1 MTGELERQVVLITGA
16 GRGIGRAA
24 AELLAQ
30 RGAAVGVVDV
40 NADDA
45 LAVADAILAAGGR
58 ALALPADVSDRA
70 AVLAAAERLA
80 EQFGPLTGIV
90 NNAMWIR
97 YGAVEG
103 VEEDVLDRMLAVG
116 VKAVFWGT
124 QALLA
129 HGAAEGGAI
138 VNICSPVADL
148 GMANTASYTAVK
160 GAIGALTRQLAVEL
174 GGRGIRV
181 NAVTPGA
188 VPTPGAR
195 AIVNEDG
202 YAIRRRQTPL
212 GRLGEEREIA
222 AGIAFLIGPDAS
234 FVTGEIL
241 HVDGMNGG
249 PGGNRNVT
257 DEVID
262 SALRYRVQAPMIDNL
277 MKEIGIEGGSLGRM
291 TDVLRDAKD
300 ISSLT
305 RDKKGKGKAG
315 GGKDDDDDRDH

>member
-58 ALALPADVSDRA
+58 GLALPADVSDRA

-80 EQFGPLTGIV
+80 GQFGPLTGIV

-116 VKAVFWGT
+116 VKAAFWGT

-241 HVDGMNGG
+241 HVDG
-249 PGGNRNVT
+249 
-257 DEVID
+257 
-262 SALRYRVQAPMIDNL
+262 
-277 MKEIGIEGGSLGRM
+277 GISVRSM
-291 TDVLRDAKD
+291 
-300 ISSLT
+300 
-305 RDKKGKGKAG
+305 
-315 GGKDDDDDRDH
+315 